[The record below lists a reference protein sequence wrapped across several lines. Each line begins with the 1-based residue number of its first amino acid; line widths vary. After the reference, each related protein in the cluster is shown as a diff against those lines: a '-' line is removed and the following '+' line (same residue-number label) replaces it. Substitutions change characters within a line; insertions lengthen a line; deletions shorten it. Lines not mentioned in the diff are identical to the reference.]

1 MHRLRNL
8 REMRAGWPA
17 STAAAAAGPP
27 SQLPARA
34 QSAAV
39 LPRRGQ
45 VPELREA
52 VVPLSAGTT
61 AAPASAWARAAAT
74 LP

>member
-1 MHRLRNL
+1 METLDTLVRCP
-8 REMRAGWPA
+8 G
-17 STAAAAAGPP
+17 AAAGPP
-27 SQLPARA
+27 PQLPARA

-52 VVPLSAGTT
+52 VVPLSAGI